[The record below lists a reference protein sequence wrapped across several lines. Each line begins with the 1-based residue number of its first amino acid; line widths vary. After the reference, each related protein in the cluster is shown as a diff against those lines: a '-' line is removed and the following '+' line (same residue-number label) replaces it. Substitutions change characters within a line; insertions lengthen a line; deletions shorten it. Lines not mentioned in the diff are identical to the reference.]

1 MDDYLVLIVGCGQLG
16 SRHLQAVSSIPN
28 VREVEIVD
36 PNPESLELGRQR
48 LKEVINTEQSITF
61 RWLTSLSEATP
72 GGDISIVATQATG
85 RCQLM
90 QNIVNKLGY
99 SVFIIEKLVGQ
110 STDEVSDL
118 INFGHN
124 RGLKIWVNC
133 PSRGYPIHQR
143 IKGLLDPGQP
153 IYFSVTGGNFGLANN
168 GIHHADLFAFLD
180 GSELID
186 PVSAFIDPVLH
197 PSKRNN
203 NLYDLSGALH
213 ATTRTNS
220 RFSLTYSGEHAN
232 WEHIQIGTN
241 NYRWLVD
248 HLKQQLFES
257 SYETDWRWER
267 LEFEESIL
275 VSDLTKRFVTDILSS
290 GSCDLPTLEESLIS
304 HKYILEELRPTFR
317 ALLDEN
323 LNLCPVT

>member
-48 LKEVINTEQSITF
+48 LNEVLVTEPSITF

-85 RCQLM
+85 RCQLV
-90 QNIVNKLGY
+90 QDIVDRLGY

-110 STDEVSDL
+110 STDEVSEL

-124 RGLKIWVNC
+124 RGLRIWVNC
-133 PSRGYPIHQR
+133 PSRGYSIHKR
-143 IKGLLDPGQP
+143 IKGFLEPGQP
-153 IYFSVTGGNFGLANN
+153 VYLNVIGGNFGLANN
-168 GIHHADLFAFLD
+168 GIHHADLFAFFD
-180 GSELID
+180 GSDRID
-186 PVSAFIDPVLH
+186 PLTASIDPVLH
-197 PSKRNN
+197 PSKRSN

-213 ATTRTNS
+213 ATTLANS
-220 RFSLTYSGEHAN
+220 RFNLTYSGEHAN
-232 WEHIQIGTN
+232 WEHLHIETN

-248 HLKQQLFES
+248 HLKQEIFES
-257 SYETDWRWER
+257 SSETEWRWER
-267 LEFEESIL
+267 LEFNESIL
-275 VSDLTKRFVTDILSS
+275 VSDLTKRFVIDILSS
-290 GSCDLPTLEESLIS
+290 GSCDLPTLEESWIS

-317 ALLDEN
+317 ALLNDN